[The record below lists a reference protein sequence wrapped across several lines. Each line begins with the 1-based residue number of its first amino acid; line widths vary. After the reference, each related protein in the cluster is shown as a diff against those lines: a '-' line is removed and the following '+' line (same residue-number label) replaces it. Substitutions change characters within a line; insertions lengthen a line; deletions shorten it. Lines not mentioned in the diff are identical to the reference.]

1 MALVESSAT
10 ASSASPAKV
19 IAEPFQQLLAL
30 NKSDPLNCSS
40 RTSKTETSDDSADYE
55 DEGND
60 DTRMITC
67 DEDQADDVTAALLAH
82 FDQEQVSAAAHHALP
97 EVVTEADASL
107 ALPLPETDDKPL
119 SSSSPLSS
127 RQRRTSSILKSVYV
141 EQIPIKIKRGVWK
154 QLHPPDLNE
163 IYRSVA
169 QRASMSH
176 EDNAPKRTRPR
187 SLSVSFQHILI
198 RNYNQ
203 TVGDNPSVSYGMPIQ
218 LDWDYEEMTPITVD
232 LYEDNRGKRRSPREM
247 VLSYYQRRNILTWQY
262 GFSEDV
268 LKTAKKAANRIKFE
282 RSVTRTLLPVMLM
295 ESTLE
300 SAARK
305 AKRIVKG
312 GQ

>member
-1 MALVESSAT
+1 MALVESSST
-10 ASSASPAKV
+10 ASFASPVKV
-19 IAEPFQQLLAL
+19 ITESFQLLAL

-40 RTSKTETSDDSADYE
+40 RTSKTETSDDSG
-55 DEGND
+55 DEGSD
-60 DTRMITC
+60 DTRIITC
-67 DEDQADDVTAALLAH
+67 DEDQANDVTAALMAH
-82 FDQEQVSAAAHHALP
+82 FEQEQGSAVSCHVVPDAA
-97 EVVTEADASL
+97 TEAEKSL
-107 ALPLPETDDKPL
+107 TSPLPETHDKPL
-119 SSSSPLSS
+119 SPPSPLSPA
-127 RQRRTSSILKSVYV
+127 QRRTSSILKPVDV

-154 QLHPPDLNE
+154 QLQPPDLHE
-163 IYRSVA
+163 IHRSVA
-169 QRASMSH
+169 QRASRSH
-176 EDNAPKRTRPR
+176 EDDEPKRTRPR
-187 SLSVSFQHILI
+187 SISVSFQNILI

-218 LDWDYEEMTPITVD
+218 LDWDYEEMAPITVD